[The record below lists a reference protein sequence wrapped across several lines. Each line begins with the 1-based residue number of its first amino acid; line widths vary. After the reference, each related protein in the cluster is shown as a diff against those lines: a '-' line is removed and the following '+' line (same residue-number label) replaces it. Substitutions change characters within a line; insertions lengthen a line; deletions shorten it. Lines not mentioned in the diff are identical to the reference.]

1 MELRGCIKSP
11 PAERLRGAR
20 LRLRPWRREGPRPRS
35 CPGTGGR
42 QRWERGRQSRAHT
55 DTRGC
60 GQGRILPGDAAAG
73 RALPREDAGGGVRGA
88 DASLGRVIFGE
99 GRDARMVLGCSA
111 SLGTPSLPISP
122 SLTLQ
127 TGKLRHTPFSPRH
140 HHLSTHIPAGR
151 VMHPAQICLQCSP
164 PASLIKSN

>member
-99 GRDARMVLGCSA
+99 GGGCTDGVGVLSILRDS
-111 SLGTPSLPISP
+111 
-122 SLTLQ
+122 
-127 TGKLRHTPFSPRH
+127 
-140 HHLSTHIPAGR
+140 IPANIPLPDLADR
-151 VMHPAQICLQCSP
+151 ETEAHPLFPAASSP
-164 PASLIKSN
+164 QHPHPCWPGDASCPDLFATLPSCFVN